1 MNKRTGLVLT
11 ILTTILAACTVQVAP
26 AFTETPTAL
35 PLTTTPTTQPSGTAR
50 PTAVPTVTSTPLSPD
65 AQALKDIVFSDC
77 IPVEEGLPE
86 GVEIPWNLLISGY
99 VLDLEKGTKE
109 EVPYFTEQIPGVG
122 WKYSNEYFV
131 SPDGE
136 WLVYRDTDHE
146 NLYIEE
152 TKTLLLND
160 GTDRIELDKGHWFRI
175 ERWMDNQTLLVLYP
189 KNKNTAG
196 YPTVYLNPFTGE
208 EHIFLLEDMPN
219 YLDILFG
226 GVVFVTHYLNSGEL
240 VPDPT
245 MKRLIYPEWSSDT
258 DIYITNT
265 LWDIE
270 NEKPLARLKFSS
282 WTVNDPLWAQD
293 GSDVVLFS
301 FAQYQEEW
309 KHEWFL
315 VTADGDVRQITY
327 FGEVWQDNY
336 CYIDNASRSWDG
348 RYLVFEYSCG
358 DLEERIVKYL
368 LLDLSTETLEGFCVS
383 VQNPSLGFTGPAWS
397 PDSKYLAISSGQT
410 FTVGDI
416 VVVDLENQAAYLI
429 GQDMI
434 GIGWIEKP
442 EGEK

>member
-1 MNKRTGLVLT
+1 MNKRTGLALI
-11 ILTTILAACTVQVAP
+11 ILITILAACTAQATP
-26 AFTETPTAL
+26 MPTEPSTA
-35 PLTTTPTTQPSGTAR
+35 TTQSSATAE
-50 PTAVPTVTSTPLSPD
+50 PTAVPTVTPTPLSPD

-86 GVEIPWNLLISGY
+86 GFEIQWNLLVSGY

-109 EVPYFTEQIPGVG
+109 EVPYFSEWIPDIGRR
-122 WKYSNEYFV
+122 YSPFDYFV
-131 SPDGE
+131 SPDGK
-136 WLVYRDTDHE
+136 WLIYRDTDHE

-160 GTDRIELDKGHWFRI
+160 ETDRIELDKGHWFHI

-189 KNKNTAG
+189 TNKNTVG
-196 YPTVYLNPFTGE
+196 YPTVFLNPFTGE

-226 GVVFVTHYLNSGEL
+226 GVVFATHYLNSGEL

-245 MKRLIYPEWSSDT
+245 MKRLIYPEWSSDS

-265 LWDIE
+265 LWNIE
-270 NEKPLARLKFSS
+270 NEKPLARLMFSS
-282 WTVNDPLWAQD
+282 RTVNDPLWALD

-358 DLEERIVKYL
+358 DLEDRIVKYL

-397 PDSKYLAISSGQT
+397 PDNKYLAISSGQT
-410 FTVGDI
+410 FTVGDV
-416 VVVDLENQAAYLI
+416 VVVDVENQAAYLI